1 MEFSEMVGM
10 NEKNLDLQFRKGCR
24 CVNPVICP
32 NCGHVIPPC
41 PHFRECL
48 SAVKHLIGEIR
59 EYEEES
65 QPMEEFR
72 KKLDKIVEDPLNLL
86 FAYGGALLAEW
97 IKKNY
102 LPRKFRK
109 RK

>member
-1 MEFSEMVGM
+1 LSDEIKLK
-10 NEKNLDLQFRKGCR
+10 EKCL
-24 CVNPVICP
+24 CP
-32 NCGHVIPPC
+32 QC
-41 PHFRECL
+41 PHFKECL

-59 EYEEES
+59 EYEESES
-65 QPMEEFR
+65 QPIEEFK

-102 LPRKFRK
+102 FPRKLRK
-109 RK
+109 KRGK

>member
-1 MEFSEMVGM
+1 MVGM